1 MVTFI
6 HFFATCPGNMAEVLK
21 LNVGAIESVTETND
35 GHAELMMISGKRYKS
50 QDLFRDVVRQIA
62 DADEVSMEE

>member
-6 HFFATCPGNMAEVLK
+6 HFFATCPGNMVEVLK
-21 LNVGAIESVTETND
+21 LNVGAIESVTETPD
-35 GHAELMMISGKRYKS
+35 GRAELTMVSGKRYKS
-50 QDLFRDVVRQIA
+50 EDRFDDIVRQIA

>member
-6 HFFATCPGNMAEVLK
+6 HFFAMRPNNMAKVVK

-35 GHAELMMISGKRYKS
+35 GHAELMTVSGKRYKS
-50 QDLFRDVVRQIA
+50 QDLYRDVVHQIA
-62 DADEVSMEE
+62 EADEVSMEE